1 MNKNLIEKFDD
12 AYEKYLD
19 SVGEVRKVC
28 IEMLTEVCNRT
39 DSKEISLDKL
49 KDWCYDSGEGCPTV
63 SYDGGNHPEYASNC
77 YSSVDGICI
86 KHDPICGDKLFLDI
100 EDDTTYSVDRV
111 LTVDLI
117 GLCDVITMY
126 ETTGECVLGVSDYG
140 DDE

>member
-1 MNKNLIEKFDD
+1 MNTDLIKKFDD
-12 AYEKYLD
+12 AYEEYLD
-19 SVGEVRKVC
+19 SVGKVRKVC

-39 DSKEISLDKL
+39 DSKEISLEKL
-49 KDWCYDSGEGCPTV
+49 KNWCYDNGEGCPTV
-63 SYDGGNHPEYASNC
+63 SYDGGNNPEDESNC

-126 ETTGECVLGVSDYG
+126 ETTGECVLGVNDYG

>member
-1 MNKNLIEKFDD
+1 MNTDLIKKFDI
-12 AYEKYLD
+12 AYEEYLD
-19 SVGEVRKVC
+19 SVGKVREVC

-39 DSKEISLDKL
+39 ESKGISLEKL
-49 KDWCYDSGEGCPTV
+49 KNWCDDNGEGYPTV

-86 KHDPICGDKLFLDI
+86 KHDPIHGDKLFLDI

-117 GLCDVITMY
+117 GLCDVITTY
-126 ETTGECVLGVSDYG
+126 ETTGECVLGVDEYG
-140 DDE
+140 DEE

>member
-1 MNKNLIEKFDD
+1 MKKNLIEKFDD

-39 DSKEISLDKL
+39 ESKGISLEKL
-49 KDWCYDSGEGCPTV
+49 KNWCDDNGEGYPTV

-77 YSSVDGICI
+77 YSSVDGIFI
-86 KHDPICGDKLFLDI
+86 KHDPILGYKLFLDI

-126 ETTGECVLGVSDYG
+126 ETTGECVLGVDEYG
-140 DDE
+140 DEE

>member
-1 MNKNLIEKFDD
+1 MNTDLIKKFDN
-12 AYEKYLD
+12 AYEEYLD
-19 SVGEVRKVC
+19 SVGKVREVC

-39 DSKEISLDKL
+39 ESKEISLDKL
-49 KDWCYDSGEGCPTV
+49 KDWCCDNGEGCPTV

-86 KHDPICGDKLFLDI
+86 KHDPIRGDKLFLDI

-126 ETTGECVLGVSDYG
+126 ETTGEYVLGVDDYG
-140 DDE
+140 DEE

>member
-1 MNKNLIEKFDD
+1 MNTDLIKKFDD
-12 AYEKYLD
+12 AYEEYLD
-19 SVGEVRKVC
+19 SVGKVRKVC

-39 DSKEISLDKL
+39 DSKEISLEKL
-49 KDWCYDSGEGCPTV
+49 KNWCYDNGEGCPTV
-63 SYDGGNHPEYASNC
+63 SYDGGDNPEDESNC

-86 KHDPICGDKLFLDI
+86 KHDPICGDRLFLDI

>member
-1 MNKNLIEKFDD
+1 MNKDLIARFDST
-12 AYEKYLD
+12 YKEYLY

-39 DSKEISLDKL
+39 DSKEISLEKL
-49 KDWCYDSGEGCPTV
+49 KNWCYDNGEGCPTV

-86 KHDPICGDKLFLDI
+86 KHDPIHGDKLFLDI

-117 GLCDVITMY
+117 ELCDVITMY
-126 ETTGECVLGVSDYG
+126 ETTGRCVLGVDDYG
-140 DDE
+140 DEE